1 MTIRAESTRTT
12 FRMSTQVTADIAAPR
27 AAVWALLTDA
37 GKQAAWNSTLSRISG
52 TIAEGGKVELEAVA
66 SPGRT
71 FKLKISD
78 VVANERMTWSDGFA
92 PMFRG
97 VRTFQ
102 LSELPDGGTRFA
114 MEEVFSGLML
124 PMIAPSLPAFAPIF
138 ETYAADLQRAA
149 EAS

>member
-37 GKQAAWNSTLSRISG
+37 AKQAAWNSTLSRISG